1 MKHYTVMHVSQT
13 RFSTGRY
20 QKSRVGGIQSSYCTA
35 EGSRSSAAP
44 EQGDASDATAA
55 EPGPAPLKFRGGLG
69 LHGSASLVLAVPAL
83 AVPAERRR

>member
-1 MKHYTVMHVSQT
+1 MHVSQT

-20 QKSRVGGIQSSYCTA
+20 QKSRPGGIQSSYCTA

-55 EPGPAPLKFRGGLG
+55 ELGPAPLKFRGGLG
-69 LHGSASLVLAVPAL
+69 LNGSASLVLAPAL
-83 AVPAERRR
+83 AVLAGAERRR

>member
-1 MKHYTVMHVSQT
+1 MHISRPVLD
-13 RFSTGRY
+13 RPLPEVKTG
-20 QKSRVGGIQSSYCTA
+20 GTQSSYCTD

-44 EQGDASDATAA
+44 EHGDASDATAA
-55 EPGPAPLKFRGGLG
+55 GLAPLKFRGGLG